1 MRNKQQELRESHFFL
16 FLQHLAGYLL
26 HGLHKEI
33 LLIVYDITSYIV
45 YVSGVIQIEGD
56 QVSLWKIRFVYL

>member
-16 FLQHLAGYLL
+16 FLQHLVGYLL
-26 HGLHKEI
+26 HRLHEEI

-45 YVSGVIQIEGD
+45 YVSGVIQIKGD